1 MGAEALLWPYSCSIR
16 RIPPIRLHNLT
27 AFSAGAP
34 ENVGA
39 LFAIQVHN
47 KAFLKATN
55 CISQDKSSST
65 AFILKRKIYISFIL
79 F

>member
-1 MGAEALLWPYSCSIR
+1 MGAEALPVAIQYFAEYLLYVFITSQLFLCGSPQK
-16 RIPPIRLHNLT
+16 
-27 AFSAGAP
+27 
-34 ENVGA
+34 NVGA